1 MGMMFTFFAGI
12 AAMAMSLF
20 KCTPNPNGTKS
31 LVADRVVICYESD
44 WSDMLIIAILSVLL
58 WCVGFGGLFLRAV
71 ITSSRYFVDPNWR
84 MRWKFLFI
92 KFRPD
97 VHWWCMVFV
106 AKGTL
111 LNLSVVVFTDGVTQ
125 LYFIMWLLTFYQALV
140 VVFRPWRHRVVNV
153 ADSSAHMCLIV
164 SCSYMT
170 WFARETL
177 ENPNS
182 LDSTIAVLVIIAAI
196 LCLPICLVCGAFIA
210 WEQTSE
216 TSLKMKEAQAKGIQD
231 ACKRLAAC
239 SADEYSAFME
249 NLGEWD
255 FWFLLSAKHTIHT
268 ELTNVACRSGYSTK
282 SLSKETPPLP
292 ETSAPTQGQQ
302 IYI

>member
-20 KCTPNPNGTKS
+20 KCTPNPNNTKS
-31 LVADRVVICYESD
+31 LVADRVIICYESD
-44 WSDMLIIAILSVLL
+44 WNDMLVVAILAVLL
-58 WCVGFGGLFLRAV
+58 WCIGFGALFLRAV
-71 ITSSRYFVDPNWR
+71 ITSTRSFVDPDFQ

-111 LNLSVVVFTDGVTQ
+111 LNLSVVLFTDGAAQ
-125 LYFIMWLLTFYQALV
+125 LWFIMWLLTFYQALV

-170 WFARETL
+170 WFGRDTL
-177 ENPNS
+177 ENPQQ
-182 LDSTIAVLVIIAAI
+182 LDSEIAALVIVAAV
-196 LCLPICLVCGAFIA
+196 LCLPICLACGAFIA

-216 TSLKMKEAQAKGIQD
+216 AGRKAKELQSKGIQD

-239 SADEYSAFME
+239 PQDEFNDFMQ

-255 FWFLLSAKHTIHT
+255 FWFLLNAKRTIHT

-282 SLSKETPPLP
+282 SLSAEVPPLP
-292 ETSAPTQGQQ
+292 EPSKAAQT
-302 IYI
+302 IEI